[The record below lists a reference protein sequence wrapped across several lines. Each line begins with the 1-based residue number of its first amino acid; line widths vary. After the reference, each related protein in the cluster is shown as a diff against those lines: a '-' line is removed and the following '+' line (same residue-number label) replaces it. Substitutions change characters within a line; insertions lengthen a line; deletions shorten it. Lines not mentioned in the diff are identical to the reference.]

1 MRGPATI
8 TSRPG
13 GRTARTTA
21 AVFAAAV
28 ALAAE
33 EGLSALT
40 VSRIAERA
48 GVHPTSLY
56 RRWGSAA
63 DIVAAAVLAR
73 DQESVTLPDQGSFR
87 SDLTKMV
94 HDVATFLTDPVVTAL
109 VRMLAGSDSS
119 DAVQIRDEYRRRRL
133 APFASVVVERARAR
147 GEVRAGV
154 DAALILELAVAPL
167 YLRVLLGGGA
177 PDDEFV
183 TDVVGI
189 VLRGVSA

>member
-73 DQESVTLPDQGSFR
+73 GQESVTLPDQGSFR

-154 DAALILELAVAPL
+154 DAVLILELAVAPL

>member
-21 AVFAAAV
+21 AVFAARV

-73 DQESVTLPDQGSFR
+73 GQESVTLPDQGSFR

-154 DAALILELAVAPL
+154 DAVLILELAVAPL

>member
-1 MRGPATI
+1 
-8 TSRPG
+8 
-13 GRTARTTA
+13 
-21 AVFAAAV
+21 VFAAAV

>member
-40 VSRIAERA
+40 VPRIAERA

-109 VRMLAGSDSS
+109 VRMLAGSDSF